1 MSALQEGAQTRQS
14 LPTDDTTGK
23 GQRRSTA
30 KTIAFSAALALLV
43 GVLGY
48 QVYETRRL
56 SREVASLTTQLD
68 ASGPDVPDLQTNARQ
83 LPPPRL
89 DNWPFWGTELDLDHW
104 DPRAELQRMQQE
116 MNQLFGTS
124 FSRFHVSPRFG
135 SLFESRAFSPSI
147 DVEETADAYLVRVD
161 VPRVSEATINVEV
174 QDNLL
179 HIQGETNRETERSE
193 SKGQIV
199 RKERFEG
206 RFKRSVPLPSDVDA
220 AKVTSEYENGIL
232 TIRLPKTVSPGD

>member
-1 MSALQEGAQTRQS
+1 MSTLQEGAQTRPP
-14 LPTDDTTGK
+14 LPTDTAGK
-23 GQRRSTA
+23 GQPRPNVN
-30 KTIAFSAALALLV
+30 TIAFSAALALLV

-56 SREVASLTTQLD
+56 SREVASLTTKLD
-68 ASGPDVPDLQTNARQ
+68 ASDPDAPDLQTNARPT
-83 LPPPRL
+83 PPSRPE
-89 DNWPFWGTELDLDHW
+89 NWPFGGTDLNLDHW

-135 SLFESRAFSPSI
+135 SLFEGRAFSPSI

-161 VPRVSEATINVEV
+161 VPGVSQGTIDVEV
-174 QDNLL
+174 QDNVL
-179 HIQGETNRETERSE
+179 HIRGETNRETERSE
-193 SKGQIV
+193 SKGQVV

-206 RFKRSVPLPSDVDA
+206 RFERSIPLPSEVDA
-220 AKVTSEYENGIL
+220 AEVTSEYENGIL
-232 TIRLPKTVSPGD
+232 TIKLPKTVSPGD